1 MKDLVSILFPSA
13 ALSTTPMNFQL
24 LNEKLLEVGLQNE
37 EVFAKRGSMIA
48 TTGEIQFAPA
58 ALGNGGLQSGAMR
71 AATNENLNLMRATG
85 RGTVLY
91 GRRGLHVT
99 IVKLSGETLYIES
112 ESVLCF
118 DGRLRSGTYFQGNS
132 GGVGGIVRGAATGQG
147 LWTTTLEG
155 AGEVAILSEGE
166 TVALEVGAQTSVFVD
181 PNAYIGHKGNL
192 QSAIHT
198 DVSWKTLVGQG
209 SGESF
214 QLKFSGQ
221 GTVYVQPSER

>member
-1 MKDLVSILFPSA
+1 
-13 ALSTTPMNFQL
+13 MNFQL
-24 LNEKLLEVGLQNE
+24 INEKLLEVALQND

-48 TTGEIQFAPA
+48 TTGEIQFSPA
-58 ALGNGGLQSGAMR
+58 ALGNGGLQDAAMR
-71 AATNENLNLMRATG
+71 GVTNENLNLMRAGG

-91 GRRGLHVT
+91 GQNGLHVNL
-99 IVKLSGETLYIES
+99 VQLNQETLYIES
-112 ESVLCF
+112 KSVLCF
-118 DGRLRSGTYFQGNS
+118 DSRLRTGTYFQGNS

-155 AGEVAILSEGE
+155 MGQVAILSEGE
-166 TVALEVGAQTSVFVD
+166 VIALDVNASTSVFVD
-181 PNAYIGHKGNL
+181 PNAYVGHKGNV

-198 DVSWKTLVGQG
+198 DVNWKTFVGQG